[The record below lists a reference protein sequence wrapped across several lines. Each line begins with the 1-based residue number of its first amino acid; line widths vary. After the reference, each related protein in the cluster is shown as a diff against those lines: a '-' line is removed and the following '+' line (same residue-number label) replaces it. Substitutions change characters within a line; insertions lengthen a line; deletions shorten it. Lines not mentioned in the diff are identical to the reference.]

1 MHSAI
6 ANTRDVDATEVSQ
19 GEKSFM
25 TKPARFNVDRKNG
38 SGYRVLSS
46 GRTIVRLTVLL
57 AFVLSALSHAQPPG
71 KTLIVVAHP
80 DDEYYFAAT
89 VYRMAVQL
97 KGTVDELV
105 ITNGEGGF
113 HYSTLAE
120 PFYGE
125 NLATEESGRKELP
138 AIRREETLKAGKV
151 LGIRDHFFLEQKDQV
166 FTTDRDS
173 GLKRLWD
180 SAYIQQTI
188 TDLIRG
194 QHYQYVFA
202 ILPRATT
209 HGHHQAATALAARA
223 IQSLPVVLR
232 PVLLGFDTDPAEYV
246 PLAGFDESQGW
257 ASKYVFAFDRNVH
270 FGYRDALTF
279 QIIVSW
285 MIAEHKSQGLLQTMH
300 NKDAEEFIWVHLA
313 DAPGTNTAIRLLFRQ
328 LVPG

>member
-1 MHSAI
+1 MTKSAFL
-6 ANTRDVDATEVSQ
+6 NVNGKNGATEWV
-19 GEKSFM
+19 FAM
-25 TKPARFNVDRKNG
+25 DRRIIQLTAILVFVF
-38 SGYRVLSS
+38 SVL
-46 GRTIVRLTVLL
+46 G
-57 AFVLSALSHAQPPG
+57 HAQPPG

-125 NLATEESGRKELP
+125 TLATEESGRKELP
-138 AIRREETLKAGKV
+138 TIRREETLKAGKV

-173 GLKRLWD
+173 GLKHLWN
-180 SAYIQQTI
+180 SAYVQQTI
-188 TDLIRG
+188 SDLIRG

-202 ILPRATT
+202 ILPRSTT
-209 HGHHQAATALAARA
+209 HGHHQAATALAVRA
-223 IQSLPVVLR
+223 IQSLPTDLR

-246 PLAGFDESQGW
+246 PQAQFDEGQNW
-257 ASKYVFAFDRNVH
+257 KSKYAFAFDRNAR
-270 FGYRDALTF
+270 FGYHDALTF
-279 QIIVSW
+279 QVVVSW

-300 NKDAEEFIWVHLA
+300 NKDAEEYVWVHQE
-313 DAPGTNTAIRLLFRQ
+313 DAGTNAVTSLLFRQ
-328 LVPG
+328 LALP

>member
-1 MHSAI
+1 M
-6 ANTRDVDATEVSQ
+6 
-19 GEKSFM
+19 GFYSFERM
-25 TKPARFNVDRKNG
+25 
-38 SGYRVLSS
+38 
-46 GRTIVRLTVLL
+46 LL
-57 AFVLSALSHAQPPG
+57 LLQAHRPLPTFEEQMKFTLSHKIAVAVFYVTVSLGLAHAQVPG
-71 KTLIVVAHP
+71 KTLLVVAHP

-125 NLATEESGRKELP
+125 ALATEESGRKELP

-151 LGIRDHFFLEQKDQV
+151 LGIRDHFFLEQKDQI

-173 GLKRLWD
+173 GLKHLWD

-188 TDLIRG
+188 ADLIRG
-194 QHYQYVFA
+194 QHYQYVFVV
-202 ILPRATT
+202 LPRSTT

-223 IQSLPVVLR
+223 IESLAVGLR
-232 PVLLGFDTDPAEYV
+232 PVLLGFDTDATEYV
-246 PLAGFDESQGW
+246 PTPGFAEGRGW
-257 ASKYVFAFDRNVH
+257 GSTYSYAFDRDVH
-270 FGYRDALTF
+270 FGFHDALTF
-279 QIIVSW
+279 QVIVSW

-300 NKDAEEFIWVHLA
+300 NKDARELIWVHVA
-313 DAPGTNTAIRLLFRQ
+313 DDPNAITAATVLFRQ
-328 LVPG
+328 LVPGPA

>member
-1 MHSAI
+1 
-6 ANTRDVDATEVSQ
+6 
-19 GEKSFM
+19 M
-25 TKPARFNVDRKNG
+25 TQSLFKINGRGG
-38 SGYRVLSS
+38 SGYGNLLSEW
-46 GRTIVRLTVLL
+46 RIVQLTAVL
-57 AFVLSALSHAQPPG
+57 AFLFSALAYAQPPG
-71 KTLIVVAHP
+71 KTLVVVAHP

-97 KGTVDELV
+97 KGTVDEVV

-125 NLATEESGRKELP
+125 TLATEESGRKELP
-138 AIRREETLKAGKV
+138 AIRREETLKAGKI
-151 LGIRDHFFLEQKDQV
+151 LGIRDHFFLEQKDQI

-173 GLKRLWD
+173 GLKHLWNT
-180 SAYIQQTI
+180 AYIQQTI

-202 ILPRATT
+202 ILPRSTT

-223 IQSLPVVLR
+223 IQSLPVELR

-246 PLAGFDESQGW
+246 PVAGFDEAQGW
-257 ASKYVFAFDRNVH
+257 DSEYAFAFDRNVH
-270 FGYRDALTF
+270 FGYHDALTF
-279 QIIVSW
+279 QVVVSW

-300 NKDAEEFIWVHLA
+300 NKDAKEFIWVRHADSPGA
-313 DAPGTNTAIRLLFRQ
+313 DAAARLLFRQ
-328 LVPG
+328 LVPAQ

>member
-1 MHSAI
+1 MYFVVATARI
-6 ANTRDVDATEVSQ
+6 ADPTKAHT
-19 GEKSFM
+19 GEQPFM
-25 TKPARFNVDRKNG
+25 TKFALCNIDGKNG
-38 SGYRVLSS
+38 LGYGNLSS
-46 GRTIVRLTVLL
+46 EWRIIQLTAILIVLFSTLVR
-57 AFVLSALSHAQPPG
+57 AQPPG

-97 KGTVDELV
+97 RGTVDELV

-120 PFYGE
+120 PYYGE
-125 NLATEESGRKELP
+125 TLATEESGRKELP

-173 GLKRLWD
+173 GLKHLWD
-180 SAYIQQTI
+180 SGYIQQTI
-188 TDLIRG
+188 TDLIKG

-202 ILPRATT
+202 ILPRSTT

-223 IQSLPVVLR
+223 IRALPVELR
-232 PVLLGFDTDPAEYV
+232 PVLFGFDTDPSEYV
-246 PLAGFDESQGW
+246 PLAGFDEGQGW
-257 ASKYVFAFDRNVH
+257 ESEYVFAFDRNVR
-270 FGYRDALTF
+270 FGYQDALTF
-279 QIIVSW
+279 QVVVSW

-300 NKDAEEFIWVHLA
+300 NKDAKEFIWVHLA
-313 DAPGTNTAIRLLFRQ
+313 DAPRADAAVRLLFRE
-328 LVPG
+328 LVPA

>member
-1 MHSAI
+1 MTHS
-6 ANTRDVDATEVSQ
+6 SL
-19 GEKSFM
+19 
-25 TKPARFNVDRKNG
+25 FNVSTKNG
-38 SGYRVLSS
+38 SGYGILPGEWRIIQRAV
-46 GRTIVRLTVLL
+46 VFVLL
-57 AFVLSALSHAQPPG
+57 FSALACAQPPG

-89 VYRMAVQL
+89 VYRMAIQL

-120 PFYGE
+120 PYYGE
-125 NLATEESGRKELP
+125 TLATEESGRKELP
-138 AIRREETLKAGKV
+138 AIRREETLRAGKV

-173 GLKRLWD
+173 GLKHLWN
-180 SAYIQQTI
+180 STYIQQTI

-202 ILPRATT
+202 ILPRSTT
-209 HGHHQAATALAARA
+209 HGHHQAATALAALA
-223 IQSLPVVLR
+223 IQSLPVELR

-246 PLAGFDESQGW
+246 PLAGFDEEQGW
-257 ASKYVFAFDRNVH
+257 QSEYAFAFDRNVR
-270 FGYRDALTF
+270 FGYHNALTF
-279 QIIVSW
+279 QVVVSW

-300 NKDAEEFIWVHLA
+300 NKDAKEFIWVHLP
-313 DAPGTNTAIRLLFRQ
+313 DSPGSDEAVRLLFRQ
-328 LVPG
+328 LVPP

>member
-1 MHSAI
+1 
-6 ANTRDVDATEVSQ
+6 
-19 GEKSFM
+19 M
-25 TKPARFNVDRKNG
+25 TKSALFNVNGKNG
-38 SGYRVLSS
+38 ATDWILARDRRIIQLTAILVFFFSVL
-46 GRTIVRLTVLL
+46 GR
-57 AFVLSALSHAQPPG
+57 AQPPG

-120 PFYGE
+120 PFCGE
-125 NLATEESGRKELP
+125 TLATEESGRKELP

-173 GLKRLWD
+173 GLKHLWN
-180 SAYIQQTI
+180 SAYVQQTI

-202 ILPRATT
+202 ILPRSTT
-209 HGHHQAATALAARA
+209 HGHHQAATALAVRA
-223 IQSLPVVLR
+223 IQSLPSDLR

-246 PLAGFDESQGW
+246 PQAGSDEGRDWESRY
-257 ASKYVFAFDRNVH
+257 SDAFDRNIR
-270 FGYRDALTF
+270 FGYHDALTF
-279 QIIVSW
+279 QVVVSW

-300 NKDAEEFIWVHLA
+300 NKDAEEYIWVHQE
-313 DAPGTNTAIRLLFRQ
+313 DAPGTNAATSLLFRQ
-328 LVPG
+328 LAPP

>member
-1 MHSAI
+1 MHVVVAI
-6 ANTRDVDATEVSQ
+6 VRGTKPTKDRQKQE
-19 GEKSFM
+19 SFM
-25 TKPARFNVDRKNG
+25 TDLALFKINGKNG
-38 SGYRVLSS
+38 SGYR
-46 GRTIVRLTVLL
+46 IVSREWRIIRLTAVVIFL
-57 AFVLSALSHAQPPG
+57 FSALAYAQPPG

-125 NLATEESGRKELP
+125 TLATEESGRKELP
-138 AIRREETLKAGKV
+138 AIRREETLKAGKI

-173 GLKRLWD
+173 GLKHLWN
-180 SAYIQQTI
+180 SAYVQQTI

-202 ILPRATT
+202 ILPRSTT
-209 HGHHQAATALAARA
+209 HGHHQAVTALAVRA
-223 IQSLPVVLR
+223 IQSLPVDLR
-232 PVLLGFDTDPAEYV
+232 PVLLGFDTDPSDYISQ
-246 PLAGFDESQGW
+246 PGFDEGQDWG
-257 ASKYVFAFDRNVH
+257 SKYAFAFDRNVR
-270 FGYRDALTF
+270 FGYHDALTY
-279 QIIVSW
+279 QVVVSW

-300 NKDAEEFIWVHLA
+300 NKDAKDFIWVHLA
-313 DAPGTNTAIRLLFRQ
+313 DAPGTDAAIRLLFHR
-328 LVPG
+328 LVPD

>member
-1 MHSAI
+1 MHRVVAI
-6 ANTRDVDATEVSQ
+6 ARGADPTKVHQAE
-19 GEKSFM
+19 ESFM
-25 TKPARFNVDRKNG
+25 TQSALFKVNNKNS
-38 SGYRVLSS
+38 SGYGILS
-46 GRTIVRLTVLL
+46 REWKIIQLTVVLVLL
-57 AFVLSALSHAQPPG
+57 FSALAHAQPPG

-97 KGTVDELV
+97 RGTVDELV

-125 NLATEESGRKELP
+125 TLATEESGRKELP
-138 AIRREETLKAGKV
+138 AIRREETLRAGRI

-173 GLKRLWD
+173 GLKHLWD
-180 SAYIQQTI
+180 SAYVQQTI

-202 ILPRATT
+202 ILPRSTT
-209 HGHHQAATALAARA
+209 HGHHQAATALATRA
-223 IQSLPVVLR
+223 IQSLPVKLR
-232 PVLLGFDTDPAEYV
+232 PVLLGFDTDPADYV
-246 PLAGFDESQGW
+246 PLVGFDEGQEWESHY
-257 ASKYVFAFDRNVH
+257 AFAFDRNVR
-270 FGYRDALTF
+270 FGYHDALTF
-279 QIIVSW
+279 QVVVSW

-300 NKDAEEFIWVHLA
+300 NKDAKEFIWAHLA
-313 DAPGTNTAIRLLFRQ
+313 DSPGADAAIRLLFRQ
-328 LVPG
+328 LVPA

>member
-1 MHSAI
+1 MHTVIAISYGADVSEVPREKLFMMKSARLSV
-6 ANTRDVDATEVSQ
+6 N
-19 GEKSFM
+19 
-25 TKPARFNVDRKNG
+25 RKNA
-38 SGYRVLSS
+38 SGYGPFS
-46 GRTIVRLTVLL
+46 GGPRIVQLTVLL
-57 AFVLSALSHAQPPG
+57 AFLLSALAHAQPPG

-97 KGTVDELV
+97 GGTVDELV

-125 NLATEESGRKELP
+125 TLTTEESGRKELP

-151 LGIRDHFFLEQKDQV
+151 LGIRDHFFLEQKDQA

-173 GLKRLWD
+173 GLKHLWD

-188 TDLIRG
+188 TDLIKG

-202 ILPRATT
+202 ILPRSTT

-223 IQSLPVVLR
+223 IESLPIELR
-232 PVLLGFDTDPAEYV
+232 PVLLGFDTDPTGYV
-246 PLAGFDESQGW
+246 SLPGFDEGQGW
-257 ASKYVFAFDRNVH
+257 ESKYIFAFDRNVR
-270 FGYRDALTF
+270 FGYHDALTF
-279 QIIVSW
+279 QVVVSW

-300 NKDAEEFIWVHLA
+300 NKDAKEFIWVHLP
-313 DAPGTNTAIRLLFRQ
+313 DTPGTDRAVSLLFRQ
-328 LVPG
+328 LVPS